1 MKILATT
8 LRGPVVT
15 LEPLRRRH
23 LPGLSEAARGTD
35 IWQYMATNLADT
47 DSLEPWF
54 TEARRLEKSTQ
65 QLPFA
70 IRITQ
75 GGVLIGSKIA
85 AI

>member
-1 MKILATT
+1 M
-8 LRGPVVT
+8 
-15 LEPLRRRH
+15 
-23 LPGLSEAARGTD
+23 AA
-35 IWQYMATNLADT
+35 NLADT

-54 TEARRLEKSTQ
+54 AEARRLEKSTQ